1 MVLGRRAAAQ
11 HRHGVERP
19 RAAVPQLRPDPPHH
33 AGSLDLARHGGASL
47 YRRVARPH
55 LHGHDRR
62 RAHLRQHAPRLD
74 RRDLGEGAPR
84 NLVPRGEV
92 GRTPAHGRRRAGG
105 CTAHEGGGRMRT
117 LLAFIAAGV
126 LLGATAGLQA
136 KLPPPAPKTDAEKK
150 AEDEKAAATKT
161 KEAADLNKAIDKAV
175 ANYKRNSAATAKK

>member
-1 MVLGRRAAAQ
+1 
-11 HRHGVERP
+11 
-19 RAAVPQLRPDPPHH
+19 
-33 AGSLDLARHGGASL
+33 
-47 YRRVARPH
+47 
-55 LHGHDRR
+55 
-62 RAHLRQHAPRLD
+62 
-74 RRDLGEGAPR
+74 
-84 NLVPRGEV
+84 
-92 GRTPAHGRRRAGG
+92 
-105 CTAHEGGGRMRT
+105 MRT